1 MYVNYTSLRLNH
13 KKKRNPKKT
22 KPVIKEKFIEMKE
35 LYLYIKKVSWV
46 SGIIDLKFWTLWHNL
61 VKLLQFKNKDKNS
74 QGLHTKKPK

>member
-46 SGIIDLKFWTLWHNL
+46 SGIIDLKF
-61 VKLLQFKNKDKNS
+61 
-74 QGLHTKKPK
+74 